1 MSPFAI
7 RRPFST
13 VRPAVRGSTGRTVN
27 AALPDSATPGT
38 AAAVTPGLLHAP
50 NRSTALRTVTI
61 SAMNIN
67 VAFSAAL
74 FAYFPITRGEL
85 VSHIWTKTVIGSCK
99 DKSTW
104 LHTSPWKA
112 SWTKN
117 IEAVASKNVHTTPI
131 ELCRSRTS

>member
-13 VRPAVRGSTGRTVN
+13 VHPAARDSTGRTAN
-27 AALPDSATPGT
+27 AAVPDSATLGT

-61 SAMNIN
+61 SAMTIS
-67 VAFSAAL
+67 VAFSTAL

-85 VSHIWTKTVIGSCK
+85 VSHI
-99 DKSTW
+99 
-104 LHTSPWKA
+104 
-112 SWTKN
+112 
-117 IEAVASKNVHTTPI
+117 
-131 ELCRSRTS
+131 